1 MYSTFQYFLKA
12 YCTLSI
18 YEEEMNDIM
27 QQFEEQEEQ
36 ETKEKLLQEFAQMQ
50 KTADWK
56 KACQEAER
64 YGNRIWTIE
73 ETKAHINNFVS
84 ILQNK
89 KA

>member
-18 YEEEMNDIM
+18 CEEEMTDLM
-27 QQFEEQEEQ
+27 QQFKEQEEQ
-36 ETKEKLLQEFAQMQ
+36 ETKKKLLHEFVQMQ
-50 KTADWK
+50 RIEDWK
-56 KACQEAER
+56 KVCQEAER

-73 ETKAHINNFVS
+73 ETKAHISNFIS

>member
-1 MYSTFQYFLKA
+1 MYSTFQYFLRA

-18 YEEEMNDIM
+18 YEEEMTDLM
-27 QQFEEQEEQ
+27 QQFQEQEEQ
-36 ETKEKLLQEFAQMQ
+36 ETKEKLLQEFTQMQ

-56 KACQEAER
+56 KVCQEVER

-73 ETKAHINNFVS
+73 ETKVHVSNFVS

>member
-1 MYSTFQYFLKA
+1 MYLTFQYFLRA
-12 YCTLSI
+12 YCTLSV
-18 YEEEMNDIM
+18 YEEEIADLM
-27 QQFEEQEEQ
+27 QQFKEQEEQ

-56 KACQEAER
+56 KVCQEAER
-64 YGNRIWTIE
+64 YGNRMWTIE
-73 ETKAHINNFVS
+73 ETKAHISNFVS

>member
-18 YEEEMNDIM
+18 YEEEMIDLM
-27 QQFEEQEEQ
+27 QQFKEQEEQ
-36 ETKEKLLQEFAQMQ
+36 ETKKKLLHEFVQMQ
-50 KTADWK
+50 KIEDWK

-64 YGNRIWTIE
+64 YGNRTWTIE
-73 ETKAHINNFVS
+73 ETKAHISNFVS

>member
-1 MYSTFQYFLKA
+1 MYSTFQYFLRA

-18 YEEEMNDIM
+18 YEEEMTDLM
-27 QQFEEQEEQ
+27 QQFQEQEEQ
-36 ETKEKLLQEFAQMQ
+36 ETKEKLLQEFTQMH

-56 KACQEAER
+56 KVCQEAER

-73 ETKAHINNFVS
+73 ETKAYVNNFVS